1 MKSLRKGNR
10 IFVGVV
16 GDWNRRNQIVE
27 EEMVERVPFLE
38 MTGIVGTLG
47 WDMEGGAVETSWDI
61 QD

>member
-27 EEMVERVPFLE
+27 EEMV
-38 MTGIVGTLG
+38 
-47 WDMEGGAVETSWDI
+47 
-61 QD
+61 